1 MWAKEVVFKDTW
13 HHKIMKR
20 QSFAEVTTAERS
32 GHLDSHVFDS
42 ITRPPIG
49 GKGAN
54 TKKKKSKRK

>member
-1 MWAKEVVFKDTW
+1 
-13 HHKIMKR
+13 MKR
-20 QSFAEVTTAERS
+20 LNFAEVTTAERS